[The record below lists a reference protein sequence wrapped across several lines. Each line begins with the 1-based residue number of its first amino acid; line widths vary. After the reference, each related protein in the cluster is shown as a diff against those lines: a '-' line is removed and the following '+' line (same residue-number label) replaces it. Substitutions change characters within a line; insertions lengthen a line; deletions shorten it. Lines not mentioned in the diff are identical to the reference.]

1 MNKYL
6 KADAWCIVE
15 EGFDPQNMRSSESI
29 FSIGNGR
36 FGQRANFEEGYSGD
50 HMLGSKIIIAV
61 LDQMKR
67 LNQQVAI
74 SWRISK

>member
-50 HMLGSKIIIAV
+50 HMLGSYAV
-61 LDQMKR
+61 SYTHLT
-67 LNQQVAI
+67 LPTTPYV
-74 SWRISK
+74 